1 MKKGQGEIFG
11 IALFFVVLIV
21 GIIIYSN
28 IQLLQTSTDEDSF
41 ESRQYEILSADA
53 LNALKKMSTSCS
65 VEQNKDSLEDLIRY
79 CFDYASTS
87 QSYPTIVCDDG
98 VERNACE
105 YSFEILN
112 SSLQKLF
119 HNTSSK
125 ALVAPI
131 PFSLLITN
139 PEFEHVTWHNKT
151 ISNVENFGLSL
162 NRSNES
168 FYLRKQY
175 NRENAGFDIITTGR
189 RSVELTFDVYYR

>member
-1 MKKGQGEIFG
+1 MKKSQGEVFG

-28 IQLLQTSTDEDSF
+28 VQLLQNSQSDDSF
-41 ESRQYEILSADA
+41 ESRQYELLSADA
-53 LNALKKMSTSCS
+53 LNALKKMSTSCP

-79 CFDYASTS
+79 CFDYASTPS
-87 QSYPTIVCDDG
+87 SDPTITCEGG

-105 YSFEILN
+105 HSFMILN
-112 SSLQKLF
+112 KSLQRLF
-119 HNTSSK
+119 KNTSEE
-125 ALVAPI
+125 ALVAPV
-131 PFSLLITN
+131 PFSLFITN
-139 PEFEHVTWHNKT
+139 PEFEHVIWHNKT
-151 ISNVENFGLSL
+151 ISNVEDFGLSL
-162 NRSNES
+162 NRSEDN